1 MVIYN
6 TDFCYK
12 PSYDRGVGKV
22 PTECPAGKVN
32 NAGLCYDV
40 CKDGFSDKGTATCT
54 RDCPSGYTDTGLM
67 CHYNGDASY
76 SPVHWD
82 SCKSHLFGLCV
93 GGLVEDDCKAG
104 YHKVLSVCWIDVPA
118 GFSGS
123 PLDPIKGGTY
133 TRLGTIPSECSSNL
147 VKDTGLCYALP
158 KSGYTCSLTIC
169 LKNCASGTSN
179 CGPLACATGTLA
191 CTLSIVDMVV
201 APLAVIL
208 NVMIAGTAGNGIK
221 AVDDAAKAAAAA
233 SKLYK
238 AASAL
243 EKVGYAQA
251 LQASVTALIT
261 QVTSAMNAAKS
272 NLQSVTNA
280 AIATAVANKYK
291 VGSANYNSIAKQ
303 WTIVYIVASVA
314 SFLTTITDVAISL
327 ADPTGIIGLIQ
338 AYNKPKCEQ
347 HTTIP

>member
-12 PSYDRGVGKV
+12 PSYDRGVGKI

-32 NAGLCYDV
+32 HAGLCYDD
-40 CKDGFSDKGTATCT
+40 CISGFSDHGTLTCS
-54 RDCPSGYTDTGLM
+54 RDCPSGYTDMGLT
-67 CHYNGDASY
+67 CHFNGDASY
-76 SPVHWD
+76 SPVHWN
-82 SCKSHLFGLCV
+82 SCKYKKLGICI
-93 GGLVEDDCKAG
+93 GGLVEDDCRAG
-104 YHKVLSVCWIDVPA
+104 YHKILSVCWIDVPA

-123 PLDPIKGGTY
+123 SLDPIKDGTY
-133 TRLGTIPSECSSNL
+133 SRAGSLPSDCVSTL
-147 VKDTGLCYALP
+147 VKDAGLCYALP

-169 LKNCASGTSN
+169 LKDCASGTSN
-179 CGPLACATGTLA
+179 CGPLACATGTFA
-191 CTLSIVDMVV
+191 CASSIVDMVI

-208 NVMIAGTAGNGIK
+208 NVMTAGTAGNALK
-221 AVDDAAKAAAAA
+221 DVDDAAKAVTAA

-251 LQASVTALIT
+251 LEATILALVA
-261 QVTSAMNAAKS
+261 QVTSAMSAAKS
-272 NLQSVTNA
+272 NLKSVTND
-280 AIATAVANKYK
+280 AIATAVANKYT
-291 VGSANYNSIAKQ
+291 VGSANYNSIAKR
-303 WTIVYIVASVA
+303 WTQIYIMASVA
-314 SFLTTITDVAISL
+314 SFVTALSDIAISV

-338 AYNKPKCEQ
+338 AYNKPQCQQ